1 MKTLKQAALALLFV
15 PFMSCGGGAQKSTD
29 SVNEQSQTNKNQT
42 IETIMSRRSIRQYKP
57 QAVDRD
63 TMQTIVEC
71 GINAPNGMNKQSW
84 AIRVVDN
91 PEYINGITEVFKKK
105 NQDRIANANESK
117 ENAVIETIM
126 SRRSI
131 RQYKPQAV
139 NRDTMQIILDCGI
152 NAPNGQN
159 KQSWEVR
166 VVDNPDFIN
175 GITEIYKKE
184 NPKAAEDPKFKNM
197 FRNASTVV
205 FIANDPS
212 YDLSQIDCGLL
223 GENMILSAW
232 SMGIGSCCLGGPT
245 RFMTSTP
252 AAAEYL
258 KKLDIPEGYQ
268 LLYCIAFGYPDE
280 TPAAKPRNAA
290 KVKFID

>member
-1 MKTLKQAALALLFV
+1 MKSIKLMLAGVSLLLL
-15 PFMSCGGGAQKSTD
+15 CGCGTQVQKE
-29 SVNEQSQTNKNQT
+29 NEAT
-42 IETIMSRRSIRQYKP
+42 
-57 QAVDRD
+57 
-63 TMQTIVEC
+63 C
-71 GINAPNGMNKQSW
+71 
-84 AIRVVDN
+84 
-91 PEYINGITEVFKKK
+91 
-105 NQDRIANANESK
+105 ANESK
-117 ENAVIETIM
+117 ENAVIENMM

-131 RQYKPQAV
+131 RKYKPQAV
-139 NRDTMQIILDCGI
+139 NRDTMQIILNCGI

-159 KQSWEVR
+159 KQSWEIR
-166 VVDNPDFIN
+166 VVDNPEFIN
-175 GITEIYKKE
+175 GKKQ
-184 NPKAAEDPKFKNM
+184 NPKAAEDPNFKNM

-205 FIANDPS
+205 FIANDKS

-252 AAAEYL
+252 EAAEYL

-280 TPAAKPRNAA
+280 TPSAKPRNAE
-290 KVKFID
+290 KIRFID

>member
-1 MKTLKQAALALLFV
+1 MLAGVSLLLL
-15 PFMSCGGGAQKSTD
+15 CGCGTQVQKE
-29 SVNEQSQTNKNQT
+29 NEAT
-42 IETIMSRRSIRQYKP
+42 
-57 QAVDRD
+57 
-63 TMQTIVEC
+63 C
-71 GINAPNGMNKQSW
+71 
-84 AIRVVDN
+84 
-91 PEYINGITEVFKKK
+91 
-105 NQDRIANANESK
+105 ANESK
-117 ENAVIETIM
+117 ENAVIENMM

-131 RQYKPQAV
+131 RKYKPQAV
-139 NRDTMQIILDCGI
+139 NRDTMIKFGI

-159 KQSWEVR
+159 KQSWEIR
-166 VVDNPDFIN
+166 VVDNPEFIN
-175 GITEIYKKE
+175 GITEVYKKQ
-184 NPKAAEDPKFKNM
+184 NPKAAEDPNFKNM

-205 FIANDPS
+205 FIANDQS

-252 AAAEYL
+252 EAAEYL

-280 TPAAKPRNAA
+280 TPAAKPRNAE
-290 KVKFID
+290 KIKFID